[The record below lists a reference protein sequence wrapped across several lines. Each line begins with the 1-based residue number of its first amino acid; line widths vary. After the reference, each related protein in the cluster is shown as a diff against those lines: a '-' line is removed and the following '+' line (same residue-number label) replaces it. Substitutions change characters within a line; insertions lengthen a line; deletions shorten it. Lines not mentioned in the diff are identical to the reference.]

1 MRTLLAINAQ
11 KNVTELRTVTEGLF
25 VYNNDNKEALAK
37 MIDSY
42 SQNVS
47 LKIIF
52 LN

>member
-11 KNVTELRTVTEGLF
+11 KNVTELRTVTKGLF
-25 VYNNDNKEALAK
+25 VYNNDNKDSLSK

-42 SQNVS
+42 SQNVA